1 MSDSQDSIDNELK
14 IKIPKRA
21 RFIAIGWLFICGV
34 IFSFWLN
41 FSPDNTIHSLS
52 LGDIGAF
59 LSGIFSILAFYGF
72 IEAYLI
78 QSKELRLQ
86 RFELKE
92 SIKAQQG
99 SEQALREQSEALK
112 SQLKINEEQFNL
124 YLLEAKAKIPV
135 FNLSEIYDFRV
146 NFLDKET
153 NTLNKISLVEKPLSS
168 LVFSKHRYILKEIFF
183 SIKIINRG
191 GGGKLIDIKKLTEV
205 DFSYYYHNNDF
216 SILDNLGSEIYDNYL
231 VNFYFKI
238 ESMDLDVFQN
248 HQIFKDFVI
257 SFVESIKFESI
268 FRNHER
274 SYKQKY
280 KICRTSAFD
289 QFLQHK
295 NASVCHFEQVEMQKL
310 LRFGYDVE
318 IFE

>member
-1 MSDSQDSIDNELK
+1 MLNDRDLIDGELK

-21 RFIAIGWLFICGV
+21 KFIAIGWLVTCGI

-41 FSPDNTIHSLS
+41 CSPDNTVRSLS

-92 SIKAQQG
+92 SINAQQG
-99 SEQALREQSEALK
+99 SEKALKEQSEALK
-112 SQLKINEEQFNL
+112 SQLSINEELFNL

-135 FNLSEIYDFRV
+135 FTLSKIHTFKVKFLHEENRISNEMDLLEESIDLLHFERDSYKLTEIIISIEV
-146 NFLDKET
+146 N
-153 NTLNKISLVEKPLSS
+153 NI
-168 LVFSKHRYILKEIFF
+168 
-183 SIKIINRG
+183 G
-191 GGGKLIDIKKLTEV
+191 GRGKLIGVKSLIE
-205 DFSYYYHNNDF
+205 
-216 SILDNLGSEIYDNYL
+216 IDNLYYIQITSFDVIGGSTTDTYDNYL
-231 VNFYFKI
+231 IEFKFQI
-238 ESMDLDVFQN
+238 NSMDSDIFSN
-248 HQIFKDFVI
+248 REIFKAFILDFI
-257 SFVESIKFESI
+257 ENMRLESN
-268 FRNHER
+268 FRCRER

-280 KICRTSAFD
+280 KVYRNSFFN
-289 QFLQHK
+289 QLLQH
-295 NASVCHFEQVEMQKL
+295 NNSPIQNFEQMELRHL
-310 LRFGYDVE
+310 LAFGYDIE